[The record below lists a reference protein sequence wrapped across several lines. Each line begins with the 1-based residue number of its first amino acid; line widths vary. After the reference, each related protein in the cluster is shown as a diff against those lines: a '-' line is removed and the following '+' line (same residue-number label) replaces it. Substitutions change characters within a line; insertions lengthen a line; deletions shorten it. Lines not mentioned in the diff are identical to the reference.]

1 MREPNL
7 ILLQGAVLVLVL
19 AFALEGD
26 NNETDEDV
34 DHEEGDDNDKN
45 EVEAGNQWPVV
56 VDRSLILRVR
66 IDRHVQQS
74 AGAQEQANGSALL
87 DNHFGGK
94 SAYPGHPS
102 KVETVNKVIMAL
114 PTSSK
119 WKSFLSHVRLPT
131 RGLLMSFLS

>member
-1 MREPNL
+1 MREPDL

-34 DHEEGDDNDKN
+34 DHDEGDDNDKN
-45 EVEAGNQWPVV
+45 EVEAGNQRPVV
-56 VDRSLILRVR
+56 VDRPLILGVR

-87 DNHFGGK
+87 GNHFSG
-94 SAYPGHPS
+94 
-102 KVETVNKVIMAL
+102 NKI
-114 PTSSK
+114 
-119 WKSFLSHVRLPT
+119 RLP
-131 RGLLMSFLS
+131 GPSFKG